1 MFKPPSSHPQIDSLF
16 FILSLLDLSSIPRA
30 REGGPWGL
38 PAPKSDRRSWDDRS
52 PLVANVLFRV
62 FFVFLRFFFVF
73 QFFYSKLQFYK
84 SFGPPR
90 RAFSPETD
98 RIKHCKNWGFGA
110 MRPNLYCKIQYNRHF
125 ASKNAKIAQ
134 KSSRKTEFRSN
145 MFRSCLSGTVLG
157 PTLGPLSPQWSRSGG
172 PLGPLKASL
181 GALWRPLGSI
191 SGPWAPFAVSF
202 LHQTFTPQASICIG
216 GGKPATYYL
225 LLLYPGQAE
234 CAKRL
239 N

>member
-1 MFKPPSSHPQIDSLF
+1 MF
-16 FILSLLDLSSIPRA
+16 
-30 REGGPWGL
+30 
-38 PAPKSDRRSWDDRS
+38 
-52 PLVANVLFRV
+52 ANLLFRV

-73 QFFYSKLQFYK
+73 QNLYSKLQFYEG
-84 SFGPPR
+84 FGPPG
-90 RAFSPETD
+90 RAFSPLTE

-134 KSSRKTEFRSN
+134 KTSRKTEFRSN

-239 N
+239 NPPHPARRAEPDP